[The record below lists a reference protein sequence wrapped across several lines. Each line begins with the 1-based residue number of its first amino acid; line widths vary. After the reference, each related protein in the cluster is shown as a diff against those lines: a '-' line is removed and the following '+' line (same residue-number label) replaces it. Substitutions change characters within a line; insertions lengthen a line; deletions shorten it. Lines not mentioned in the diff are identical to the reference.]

1 MRNVHRCSSAGN
13 PSVVGYLGLVYH
25 ISGAAYRIR
34 GCNRSG
40 YCVSGRYAHR
50 NSPHVYSDGIGDR
63 DSFCDAACRQNPL
76 SPVDARFSSGRMEPS
91 ARDHSGYRPG
101 HAGAGSHMDGCYE
114 PEQSPLWRAAQ
125 ALFNSISM
133 LRQTFQPA
141 ACFRSTTKRR
151 YSPSTATSSSC
162 VPCCTIS
169 P

>member
-1 MRNVHRCSSAGN
+1 MRTSTQSIKNKIGPFPMRNVHRCSSAGN

-76 SPVDARFSSGRMEPS
+76 AQVDARFSSSHMEPS
-91 ARDHSGYRPG
+91 ARCHSGYCTG
-101 HAGAGSHMDGCYE
+101 HAGTYSHMDVRYE
-114 PEQSPLWRAAQ
+114 PEQYEQ
-125 ALFNSISM
+125 F
-133 LRQTFQPA
+133 
-141 ACFRSTTKRR
+141 
-151 YSPSTATSSSC
+151 YSDLVHSGC
-162 VPCCTIS
+162 RL
-169 P
+169 